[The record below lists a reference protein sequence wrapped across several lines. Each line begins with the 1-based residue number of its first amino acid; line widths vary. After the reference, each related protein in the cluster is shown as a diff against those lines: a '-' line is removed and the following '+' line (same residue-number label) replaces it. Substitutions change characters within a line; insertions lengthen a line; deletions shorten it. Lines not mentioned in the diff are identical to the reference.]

1 MTETDDAPAGER
13 KAWWCAWCHDE
24 EAELTHVLDLDRFS
38 FRSYFCSRECAAA
51 WGCAGDRDKIR
62 RAGEVDG

>member
-1 MTETDDAPAGER
+1 MTEPDDAPAGER

-24 EAELTHVLDLDRFS
+24 EAELTHVFDLDRFS

-51 WGCAGDRDKIR
+51 WGCAGDRGKIR